1 MKEDS
6 EPYEV
11 NPDKEWVIENIKNRI
26 EILSSVQCF
35 FHNELETP
43 LILVLEELKKL
54 SETGSNLLYYVDA
67 TIITDD
73 LIKKAAKVSGYN
85 FCNENLEKI
94 IKSLMEHWVCSKYS
108 ELPKEI
114 G

>member
-43 LILVLEELKKL
+43 LILVLKEHLSKCPTAKTSAVKL
-54 SETGSNLLYYVDA
+54 M
-67 TIITDD
+67 
-73 LIKKAAKVSGYN
+73 KV
-85 FCNENLEKI
+85 
-94 IKSLMEHWVCSKYS
+94 
-108 ELPKEI
+108 
-114 G
+114 